1 MAGGARWRTPL
12 VGAAVAMIAAAV
24 SAGAT
29 PAEVAHGE
37 PHAEGATARSLAVVM
52 NPYLEEGVTIRH
64 LGRISS
70 VRGLDRAQLDVAMRT
85 APRELMNFTAAR
97 GARDDDLL
105 FAYALTLEG
114 AVVGYEG
121 LVFDPTRAFNLED
134 AWYDV
139 LHRPEALTL
148 SRSPDKPR
156 LDPADKARILV
167 NWGHDW
173 PAHEGWRGW
182 SCAGCAAPAP
192 AQQGAGAAPTS
203 GPKGSGQTW
212 EYWGRIVT
220 VLQRS
225 AHAYYHFVAECLP
238 KLLLVQTELA
248 EHPDAAI
255 LVDESYGGGA
265 WTREFFALLGVPSSQ
280 LVVRTPGKVYIADTV
295 HMVCSGARTV
305 PRPSCHRPLSTLLDV
320 CGLCI
325 CPPVPWL
332 SDG

>member
-1 MAGGARWRTPL
+1 MLIRSHLAVTAAML
-12 VGAAVAMIAAAV
+12 AAVLGVPAPV
-24 SAGAT
+24 SRAHSEPQHADGAS
-29 PAEVAHGE
+29 V
-37 PHAEGATARSLAVVM
+37 RSLAVVM

-70 VRGLDRAQLDVAMRT
+70 VRGLDRAELDVAMRT

-97 GARDDDLL
+97 GPRDDDLL
-105 FAYALTLEG
+105 FAYAVTLEG

-134 AWYDV
+134 AWNDV
-139 LHRPEALTL
+139 LLRPEALTL
-148 SRSPDKPR
+148 HRSPDKPR
-156 LDPADKARILV
+156 LDPADKTRILV

-182 SCAGCAAPAP
+182 RCAGCAAPVR
-192 AQQGAGAAPTS
+192 QGASAAHAG

-248 EHPDAAI
+248 EHPDAVV
-255 LVDESYGGGA
+255 LVDESFGGGA
-265 WTREFFALLGVPSSQ
+265 WTREFLSLLGVPSSQ
-280 LVVRTPGKVYIADTV
+280 LVVRTPGKVYLADTV
-295 HMVCSGARTV
+295 HMVRLGFRV
-305 PRPSCHRPLSTLLDV
+305 
-320 CGLCI
+320 
-325 CPPVPWL
+325 
-332 SDG
+332 